1 MGRNADLSTLHIYSD
16 KYTDVDQVFPVVFSE
31 LDGREIGLESER
43 LQQSYSAPYT
53 MHQHLVT

>member
-53 MHQHLVT
+53 MH